1 MNDQYN
7 IIMPKLTNSNFLDQ
21 MMFLYAILTIQLESS
36 IPNKWYMS
44 WWFN

>member
-7 IIMPKLTNSNFLDQ
+7 IIMPKLTSSNFLGQ

-36 IPNKWYMS
+36 MCYLP
-44 WWFN
+44 